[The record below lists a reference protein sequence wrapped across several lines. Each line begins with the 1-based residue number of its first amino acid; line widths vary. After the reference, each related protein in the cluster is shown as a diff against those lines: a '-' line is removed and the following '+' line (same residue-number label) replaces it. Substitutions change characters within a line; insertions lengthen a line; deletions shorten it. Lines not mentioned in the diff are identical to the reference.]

1 MLYTG
6 EEVRAE
12 QAQQWGLVA
21 GVADDVLAHALKVAE
36 RVAGA
41 APIATK
47 LTKAGLRQSAHGLE
61 AALEWEALAQPV
73 TMTTS
78 DLHEGIEA
86 QRQHRPPE
94 FRDE

>member
-6 EEVRAE
+6 QEVRPE
-12 QAQQWGLVA
+12 QAQDWGLVA
-21 GVADDVLAHALKVAE
+21 GVADDVLEHALEVAQ

-61 AALEWEALAQPV
+61 ASLEWEALAQPV

-78 DLHEGIEA
+78 DIHEGIEA
-86 QRQHRPPE
+86 QRHHRAPQ